1 MRKTSF
7 MFVILV
13 AVLILSSCKGADSDL
28 TDYSMTISTFVT
40 LEGKED
46 VKQSAIEQTVRVN
59 SRGEED
65 MLYDVKTVAT
75 STDMTTGD
83 IVSEENSYMF
93 YNDCYYYTYPGVRY
107 KSPTKYDMALE
118 NIENLTDVITFEE
131 RDMLN
136 AEWTESD
143 EGERVEYQVDYKD
156 TSPFVR
162 GVLENAAATFDGLE
176 FSPKDMSAAAIYEE
190 DKVVAR
196 ELFVCYEAMT
206 GERIAVEIYVDYK
219 NAEILEKP
227 DEDKYVNIMA
237 Q

>member
-1 MRKTSF
+1 MKRKSF
-7 MFVILV
+7 FVVIGVIILMM
-13 AVLILSSCKGADSDL
+13 SGCRNTYDM

-40 LEGKED
+40 LESGED
-46 VKQSAIEQTVRVN
+46 IKQSTIEQSVRVN
-59 SRGEED
+59 SRGEDD

-75 STDMTTGD
+75 STDAATGD
-83 IVSEENSYMF
+83 VVSEENSYMF
-93 YNDCYYYTYPGVRY
+93 YDDCYYYTYPGVRY

-118 NIENLTDVITFEE
+118 NIENLTDVITFDE

-136 AEWTESD
+136 VEWVESD
-143 EGERVEYQVDYKD
+143 EGKRVEYQVDYKD

-176 FSPKDMSAAAIYEE
+176 FSPKDMSAAVIYDDGKAI
-190 DKVVAR
+190 AR

-206 GERIAVEIYVDYK
+206 GEKIAVEIYVDYK
-219 NAEILEKP
+219 EAEVLEKP
-227 DEDKYVNIMA
+227 DEGKYVNIMA